1 MRNLNLRLALLCL
14 VATTAGVSFGIQSKS
29 ESDSTKA
36 STGKPPLLGCGK
48 CDGLE
53 STIMIV
59 NEAGLCLDADR
70 DTIKSDGTRIQVWT
84 CTPNQTPQQ
93 WRFHKVGAVNGM
105 DRYQIINAEGGK
117 CLDVDK
123 PHMSE
128 NGAKVQLWK
137 CTGVIEQEWFVRNNT
152 IVNAGGQ
159 KCLDVAT
166 PRTHDGAIVRAWTCG
181 PQRQQTWTS
190 R

>member
-14 VATTAGVSFGIQSKS
+14 VTVTAGVSFGIQTQSQSNSPKP
-29 ESDSTKA
+29 

-48 CDGLE
+48 CDGE
-53 STIMIV
+53 GATIMIM

-70 DTIKSDGTRIQVWT
+70 DTIKTDGTRIQVWT
-84 CTPNQTPQQ
+84 CVRNQTPQE
-93 WRFHKVGAVNGM
+93 WHFHRVDVVSGTPRYEIVNE
-105 DRYQIINAEGGK
+105 DGGK

-137 CTGVIEQEWFVRNNT
+137 CTGVIEQQWFIRDNT

-166 PRTHDGAIVRAWTCG
+166 PRTQNGAIVRAWTCG
-181 PQRQQTWTS
+181 PQRQQTWSS